1 MIPVASQDL
10 LEDIH
15 GVGRSLTDDD
25 VLLDGDEQSELPFA
39 LTHRVTW
46 PERMSNDSERIYVE
60 NWVRRQKI
68 QLTLDHI
75 LGGPD
80 GKAMRPT
87 DRDSIVAASVIQW
100 LGTNCG
106 RGFID
111 ECEREI
117 DNGNR
122 ISRHWAWTDATPTEL
137 EDAKL
142 VAAPVKDHPMYRAL
156 VFRIARS
163 IRGRF
168 WKLESELGATKK
180 DAERKIAAANLRA
193 ATGEERGR
201 KLAMATLFSPVT
213 STTTRIQRGLA
224 IGKR

>member
-1 MIPVASQDL
+1 MDYAEEWEWDNDDL
-10 LEDIH
+10 
-15 GVGRSLTDDD
+15 
-25 VLLDGDEQSELPFA
+25 EQPELPFV

-60 NWVRRQKI
+60 HWVRRQKL

-87 DRDSIVAASVIQW
+87 DRDSVVAASVIQW

-111 ECEREI
+111 GCEREI
-117 DNGNR
+117 DEGNR
-122 ISRHWAWTDATPTEL
+122 ISRHWAWTDATATEL

-142 VAAPVKDHPMYRAL
+142 VAAPVKDHPMHRAL

-168 WKLESELGATKK
+168 WKLEGELEAAKK
-180 DAERKIAAANLRA
+180 DAERKIAAANRNA
-193 ATGEERGR
+193 EVAERRGR
-201 KLAMATLFSPVT
+201 ELAMKDLFSPATV
-213 STTTRIQRGLA
+213 STTRVQRGLA